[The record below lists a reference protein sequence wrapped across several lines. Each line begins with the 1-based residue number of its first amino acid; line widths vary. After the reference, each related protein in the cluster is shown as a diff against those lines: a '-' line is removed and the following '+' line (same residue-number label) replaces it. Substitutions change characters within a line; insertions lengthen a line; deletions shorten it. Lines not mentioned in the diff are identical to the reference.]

1 MSSLFTGEYNHTIDT
16 KGRLIV
22 PSKLREELGD
32 KFIITKG
39 LDDCLF
45 VYPKDEWDRF
55 EEKLKQLSLANKN
68 ARKFVRF
75 FSSGACECELDKQGR
90 ILITPVHREFAG
102 LEKDV
107 VTIGASNRV
116 EIWSKERWDAYNNDE
131 SFDMDEIAEQ
141 MQDLGI

>member
-1 MSSLFTGEYNHTIDT
+1 MFTGEYNHTIDT

-45 VYPKDEWDRF
+45 VYPKEEWDKF

-75 FSSGACECELDKQGR
+75 FSSGACECELDKQGS
-90 ILITPVHREFAG
+90 

>member
-1 MSSLFTGEYNHTIDT
+1 MFTGEYNHTIDT

-45 VYPKDEWDRF
+45 VYPKEEWDKF

-75 FSSGACECELDKQGR
+75 FSSGACECELDTQGR

>member
-1 MSSLFTGEYNHTIDT
+1 M
-16 KGRLIV
+16 
-22 PSKLREELGD
+22 
-32 KFIITKG
+32 
-39 LDDCLF
+39 F
-45 VYPKDEWDRF
+45 VYPKEEWDKF